1 MASAAGVG
9 GGPNN
14 GGGGNAGGQQQQQH
28 PPPPED
34 SIEFLQREIEHLK
47 RRITEER
54 QKLCDK
60 PIIQVDLILDKTDFF
75 WLNEDGRIHHSSRF
89 FVRIFRCITR
99 FTFCLKLDMLAVN

>member
-28 PPPPED
+28 LPPPED

-54 QKLCDK
+54 HKLCDK
-60 PIIQVDLILDKTDFF
+60 PIIQVKADHDLS
-75 WLNEDGRIHHSSRF
+75 WNEQR
-89 FVRIFRCITR
+89 
-99 FTFCLKLDMLAVN
+99 

>member
-14 GGGGNAGGQQQQQH
+14 GGAGGQQQQQPQH
-28 PPPPED
+28 PPPPPED

-60 PIIQVDLILDKTDFF
+60 PIIQVYFLSFDVYLL
-75 WLNEDGRIHHSSRF
+75 S
-89 FVRIFRCITR
+89 
-99 FTFCLKLDMLAVN
+99 

>member
-14 GGGGNAGGQQQQQH
+14 GGAGGQQQQQQQH
-28 PPPPED
+28 PPPPPED

-60 PIIQVDLILDKTDFF
+60 PIIQVYVLSFDVYLL
-75 WLNEDGRIHHSSRF
+75 S
-89 FVRIFRCITR
+89 
-99 FTFCLKLDMLAVN
+99 

>member
-9 GGPNN
+9 GPNN
-14 GGGGNAGGQQQQQH
+14 GGSAAGGQQHQ
-28 PPPPED
+28 PPPED

-60 PIIQVDLILDKTDFF
+60 SIIQVR
-75 WLNEDGRIHHSSRF
+75 W
-89 FVRIFRCITR
+89 V
-99 FTFCLKLDMLAVN
+99 LAF